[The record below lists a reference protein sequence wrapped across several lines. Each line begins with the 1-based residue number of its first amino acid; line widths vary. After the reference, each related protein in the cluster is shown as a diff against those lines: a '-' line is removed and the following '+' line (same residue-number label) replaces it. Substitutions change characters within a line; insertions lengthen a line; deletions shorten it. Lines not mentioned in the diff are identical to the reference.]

1 MIKYARGSDYVA
13 GGLTAAAGPTLMLLW
28 ERVAPSQ
35 VGKGGFAPIMRLAG
49 AIGFG
54 AGFLH
59 MYQRS
64 ICMLSNFVDT
74 IERIIP
80 VHTLHKIHN

>member
-1 MIKYARGSDYVA
+1 MHTDVQRHFKRVIKYARGSDYVA
-13 GGLTAAAGPTLMLLW
+13 GAITAAAGPTLMLLW

-49 AIGFG
+49 VVGFG

-64 ICMLSNFVDT
+64 ICRSAHAVKRHM
-74 IERIIP
+74 
-80 VHTLHKIHN
+80 K